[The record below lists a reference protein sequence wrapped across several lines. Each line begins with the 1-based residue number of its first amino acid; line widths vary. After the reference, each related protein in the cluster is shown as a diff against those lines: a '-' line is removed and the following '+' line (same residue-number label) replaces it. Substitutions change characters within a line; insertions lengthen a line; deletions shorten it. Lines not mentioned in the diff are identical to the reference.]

1 MAIRI
6 DEYGHIIRDDP
17 EQPHNY
23 SGNNN
28 TQNGN
33 ATPSNDRLFVMPN
46 STQMENPSPVPLER
60 PRSHN
65 GLIGVLAAIGIV
77 IFLVVAIKSCS
88 SDSDRNAGSNYGP
101 GANAPTGNYNNYTD
115 NYDTN
120 NGSNSMDNTQNS
132 TLPTREPIKLSVDP
146 YSQADTSIEPYSK
159 SETSIPNANFNY
171 FSGTISQS
179 SQEDTYSFTTNE
191 AGVYRIEL
199 ADMVSG
205 FRVSMYVYDANGLRV
220 DYNTDIGLG
229 SGVTVS
235 LNANSTY
242 QLVIKSSSGIG
253 SYTVFI
259 GEQKSTVSLNGYTTI
274 YDSTEFSGQQNN
286 YSFTPSVSGV
296 YRFYISQI
304 NSGIRV
310 SMYVYDDAGYRVDY
324 NSDIG
329 QGSGVTVT
337 LEAGKTYALLVKQ
350 SSSVGNYTLAVGYQ
364 KATTDITGYTVIN
377 DSTEFSDQQNN
388 YSFTP
393 SVSGVYRFYISQINS
408 GIRVSMYIYDD
419 AGYRVDYNTDIG
431 QDSGVTVT
439 LEAGKTYALLVKQS
453 SSVGNYT
460 LAVGYQKETA
470 DISKYDVIS
479 DSIQFS
485 GQENKYIYTPS
496 MTGEYT
502 FKVSDMASGCKISI
516 YVYDS
521 AGYRVDYNTDMSTGN
536 SLRVNLDANSTYS
549 IMVKQSSG
557 NGNYTIST
565 SK

>member
-310 SMYVYDDAGYRVDY
+310 SMY
-324 NSDIG
+324 
-329 QGSGVTVT
+329 
-337 LEAGKTYALLVKQ
+337 
-350 SSSVGNYTLAVGYQ
+350 
-364 KATTDITGYTVIN
+364 
-377 DSTEFSDQQNN
+377 
-388 YSFTP
+388 
-393 SVSGVYRFYISQINS
+393 
-408 GIRVSMYIYDD
+408 IYDD